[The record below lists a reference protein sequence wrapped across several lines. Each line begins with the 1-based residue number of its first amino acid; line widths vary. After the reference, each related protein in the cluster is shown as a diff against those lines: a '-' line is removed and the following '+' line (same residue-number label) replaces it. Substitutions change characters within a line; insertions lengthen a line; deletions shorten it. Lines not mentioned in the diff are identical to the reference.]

1 MKQSISG
8 LLRAEKFCTLERCPC
23 TSVAVIEVHEQGF
36 VEEVVEHVEHAVE
49 GEVNDEEP

>member
-1 MKQSISG
+1 MNSCE
-8 LLRAEKFCTLERCPC
+8 LRAFLPRKGARAPLRNI
-23 TSVAVIEVHEQGF
+23 VVHEQGF